1 MGIEAEALRDELGF
15 VKAHEL
21 DKLGACDEAC
31 GGERSRVVSTDRRVG
46 DGAVSSEVEETVG
59 SGGDG
64 IVVLQ
69 VGGLHGDRL
78 SK

>member
-15 VKAHEL
+15 VKAHEI
-21 DKLGACDEAC
+21 DELGACDKVC
-31 GGERSRVVSTDRRVG
+31 GEGRARVVSTDRRVG

-69 VGGLHGDRL
+69 VGGFHGDRL